1 MFEQRQWQITQ
12 IIVSVLLALFA
23 SGGNL
28 RAQSPLEPLVQRA
41 LLNNPGLK
49 AQRSRVEAARQV
61 PSQMKALPD
70 PTADIEF
77 MNIALNGSSG
87 SETFTRGVSA
97 GVTQMLPFPGKRGLA
112 AKAAEREVAVESARL
127 ATMEQAVRSEVLSA
141 AFRYKMVSEL
151 LRINDQ
157 TDEAL
162 KMTVESALARYAAGA
177 GSQSDVL
184 FAQSEVTKVATRR
197 RDLESQLA
205 IAKAREESLVA
216 ESVDEATLEKVEL
229 PPPSALPGLE
239 PLLSFVSEH
248 APEVA
253 MAQAEIEVA
262 EARAEVAKKAFKP
275 DFMVGGRYRYKD
287 MTMGGQDYLTAMVGI
302 TLPFFHYK
310 DRYRRGL
317 DEALYRKQSAQD
329 EARQARNT
337 ARYKLAEAYQSA
349 DRDAKVFAL
358 YDQGLLL
365 QARQAY
371 EATLS
376 AYQTSRTDFSALLMS
391 VTNLYMLEADAIMAT
406 AEYHQR
412 VAEMEAVLGRPL
424 SKAALGSTVTP

>member
-1 MFEQRQWQITQ
+1 
-12 IIVSVLLALFA
+12 
-23 SGGNL
+23 
-28 RAQSPLEPLVQRA
+28 
-41 LLNNPGLK
+41 
-49 AQRSRVEAARQV
+49 
-61 PSQMKALPD
+61 
-70 PTADIEF
+70 
-77 MNIALNGSSG
+77 
-87 SETFTRGVSA
+87 
-97 GVTQMLPFPGKRGLA
+97 
-112 AKAAEREVAVESARL
+112 
-127 ATMEQAVRSEVLSA
+127 
-141 AFRYKMVSEL
+141 
-151 LRINDQ
+151 
-157 TDEAL
+157 
-162 KMTVESALARYAAGA
+162 
-177 GSQSDVL
+177 
-184 FAQSEVTKVATRR
+184 
-197 RDLESQLA
+197 
-205 IAKAREESLVA
+205 
-216 ESVDEATLEKVEL
+216 
-229 PPPSALPGLE
+229 
-239 PLLSFVSEH
+239 
-248 APEVA
+248 

-337 ARYKLAEAYQSA
+337 ARYRLAEAYQSA

-424 SKAALGSTVTP
+424 SETALGSTVTP